1 MTHTF
6 VTDKLEKQL
15 ISYRHWFHEYPEL
28 ATQEFK
34 TTKKIKEILQSWN
47 IRLLPTALP
56 TGVFAEIGT
65 GSGPIVAL
73 RADLD
78 GLPLQE
84 ATGLTFSS
92 KHPHV
97 MHACGH
103 DTHIAALLGGAFL
116 LKQQESKLPGRV
128 RLIFQPAEEDKEG
141 ALQVIADGQI
151 NGVSSIIGFHNNP
164 NYSTTE
170 FGIRA
175 GVVSGAIDKFK
186 VLLHGV
192 GTHASAPQNGSDPI
206 VALGAQINALQT
218 ISSRNTDPFAAV
230 VLSITHVAAGNTWNI
245 LPAESF
251 FEGTVRTADPVVRT
265 QVKKRFFE
273 IVKYTAKAYGVTAEI
288 DWYAGD
294 PSVNNDPHLVS
305 VLAKALNNSATI
317 YPQEKRLGSDDFAC
331 YQAKI
336 SGVYIN
342 IGNNEKISAHNSQFL
357 ADDKIVLQGAIFFE
371 KVALSVLTDSQ
382 QS

>member
-1 MTHTF
+1 M
-6 VTDKLEKQL
+6 
-15 ISYRHWFHEYPEL
+15 
-28 ATQEFK
+28 
-34 TTKKIKEILQSWN
+34 
-47 IRLLPTALP
+47 LLP
-56 TGVFAEIGT
+56 
-65 GSGPIVAL
+65 
-73 RADLD
+73 
-78 GLPLQE
+78 
-84 ATGLTFSS
+84 
-92 KHPHV
+92 
-97 MHACGH
+97 
-103 DTHIAALLGGAFL
+103 
-116 LKQQESKLPGRV
+116 
-128 RLIFQPAEEDKEG
+128 
-141 ALQVIADGQI
+141 
-151 NGVSSIIGFHNNP
+151 
-164 NYSTTE
+164 
-170 FGIRA
+170 
-175 GVVSGAIDKFK
+175 
-186 VLLHGV
+186 
-192 GTHASAPQNGSDPI
+192 PQNGSDPI

-336 SGVYIN
+336 PGVYIN

-357 ADDKIVLQGAIFFE
+357 ADDKIVLQGAIFSKKQRLVFWQTHSKANLAKLKITKHHLLKSHGIRIGFAKITQPE
-371 KVALSVLTDSQ
+371 NLWRFMVALF
-382 QS
+382 